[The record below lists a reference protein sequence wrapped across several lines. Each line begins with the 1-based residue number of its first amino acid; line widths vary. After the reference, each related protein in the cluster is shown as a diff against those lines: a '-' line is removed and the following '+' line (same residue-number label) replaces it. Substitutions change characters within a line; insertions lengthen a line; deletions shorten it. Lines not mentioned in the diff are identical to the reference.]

1 MLKFLLYVVVLPL
14 VIFAFDS
21 VNISGIFKKNK
32 YYQSRVFYIL
42 VIFGLSYLVC
52 NFLYDFIYI
61 VK

>member
-14 VIFAFDS
+14 VVFAFDS

>member
-1 MLKFLLYVVVLPL
+1 MLKFLLYIVVLPL